1 MDLVAREYGVKV
13 ASDSH
18 RTEAVLPVDAAALFN
33 RHSLRTARELRG
45 LTQVELAQS
54 IGSLT
59 AASLSQFETGHSR
72 PSAATLNKLA
82 AILNVPVTF
91 FAVRIDTEAG
101 SELDGFFRSLRS
113 TTPRDRRQARAMVE
127 IVRVLTL
134 ALEAVTVL
142 PELNLPQYP
151 IGPDTAD
158 ADIERIAQ
166 EVRRRWGLASGPVQ
180 DVIRCIE
187 RNGIVTTR
195 VHTSLEKVDAF
206 CVPYRDRPI
215 IVLGADKGLRDRSRF
230 DAAHELGHLVMHS
243 PDDEGSKIAELQAH
257 RFAAAFLMP
266 ADDIRHEL
274 PAKADWPRLLDLKV
288 KWQVSIAAL
297 LMRARTLGI
306 MAPNA
311 YTQGYKFMSM
321 RGWRKI
327 EPGRLG
333 WPESPLLLRAAVDVA
348 ASSGKPL
355 EELVER
361 AGLPMDEVAAVLSY
375 SDPRPRVT
383 I

>member
-1 MDLVAREYGVKV
+1 MTLDARR
-13 ASDSH
+13 S
-18 RTEAVLPVDAAALFN
+18 EAITPVDAVALFN
-33 RHSLRTARELRG
+33 RHNLRTARELRG

-54 IGSLT
+54 IGSLA
-59 AASLSQFETGHSR
+59 AASVSQFENGHSR
-72 PSAATLNKLA
+72 PSAATLDKLA
-82 AILNVPVTF
+82 ATLKVPVTF
-91 FAVRIDTEAG
+91 FAVPTDTAAG

-113 TTPRDRRQARAMVE
+113 TTPRDRRRARALVE
-127 IVRVLTL
+127 VVRVLTL
-134 ALEAVTVL
+134 ALEAVTAL
-142 PELNLPQYP
+142 PQLNLLRHP
-151 IGPDTAD
+151 IAPDTVD

-166 EVRRRWGLASGPVQ
+166 DVRRVWGLPPGPVH

-195 VHTSLEKVDAF
+195 VHTSLEKADAF
-206 CVPYRDRPI
+206 CVPYHDRPI

-243 PDDEGSKIAELQAH
+243 PDDEGSKVAEQQAH

-266 ADDIRHEL
+266 ANDIRGEL

-297 LMRARTLGI
+297 LMRARTLGV
-306 MAPNA
+306 MSPNA

-321 RGWRKI
+321 RGWRKV

-333 WPESPLLLRAAVDVA
+333 WPDTPPSARGRRRRGDLRDVA
-348 ASSGKPL
+348 REARRKGRTTHGRGCGHP
-355 EELVER
+355 ELQR
-361 AGLPMDEVAAVLSY
+361 PAAPSDDLTNPAG
-375 SDPRPRVT
+375 
-383 I
+383 

>member
-1 MDLVAREYGVKV
+1 V

-18 RTEAVLPVDAAALFN
+18 RTEVVPPVDAAALFN

-54 IGSLT
+54 VGSLT
-59 AASLSQFETGHSR
+59 AASLSQFENGHSR
-72 PSAATLNKLA
+72 PSAATLDKLA
-82 AILNVPVTF
+82 ASLNVPVTF

-142 PELNLPQYP
+142 PELNLPRYP
-151 IGPDTAD
+151 IGHDTAE

-166 EVRRRWGLASGPVQ
+166 EVRRRWGLASGPVS
-180 DVIRCIE
+180 DVVRCIE

-321 RGWRKI
+321 RGWRKV

-355 EELVER
+355 EELVKR

-375 SDPRPRVT
+375 NDPRPRVT